1 MNIQP
6 LQDYVVVKPDTE
18 ATETESGIIIPEGS
32 DKEAVNT
39 GTLIAVGKGI
49 NDDAGILNKKVLFR
63 PYGFDEVTCG
73 DEKVLIGKAE
83 NIMAVLC

>member
-39 GTLIAVGKGI
+39 GKVLAVGNTVSGE
-49 NDDAGILNKKVLFR
+49 ILDKKVLFR

>member
-39 GTLIAVGKGI
+39 GKVLAVGNTVSGE
-49 NDDAGILNKKVLFR
+49 ILDKKVLFR

-73 DEKVLIGKAE
+73 DERILIGKAE